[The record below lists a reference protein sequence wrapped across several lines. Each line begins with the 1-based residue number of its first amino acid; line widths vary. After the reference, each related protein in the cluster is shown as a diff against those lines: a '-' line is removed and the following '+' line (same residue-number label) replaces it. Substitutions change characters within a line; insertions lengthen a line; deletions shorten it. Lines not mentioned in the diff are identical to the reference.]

1 VILSLLTLR
10 GLRISELCA
19 LERGLVNLG
28 VGVIQTSRSKT
39 AAGYREI
46 DIIFAALH
54 QDLAEHLARPTAF
67 GRSRD
72 PLVPSGN
79 GNRLVA
85 SNIRQR
91 VVAKVVAEANELLR
105 ERGVPEIVERTPHT
119 LRRARRRVARPGR
132 IWAPRVAGPGQ
143 PPASTASRTLS
154 AATTEGCR
162 RSAGRPAERGR

>member
-105 ERGVPEIVERTPHT
+105 ERGAGELGELRGFCRHFCEGRALDNRERFGPCAPD
-119 LRRARRRVARPGR
+119 RDPGAQSR
-132 IWAPRVAGPGQ
+132 NSQFAG
-143 PPASTASRTLS
+143 T
-154 AATTEGCR
+154 
-162 RSAGRPAERGR
+162 